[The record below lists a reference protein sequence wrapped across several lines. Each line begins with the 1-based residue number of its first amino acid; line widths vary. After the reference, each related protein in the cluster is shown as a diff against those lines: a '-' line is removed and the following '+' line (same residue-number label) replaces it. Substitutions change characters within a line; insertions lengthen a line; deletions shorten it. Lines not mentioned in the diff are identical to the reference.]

1 MFKIG
6 LLVTLVC
13 LTILI
18 EESQSCWYLPGPNN
32 PGQAPN
38 GFWML
43 SSGKKKRD
51 VAGVEEYEDQN
62 AVPMEE
68 KSAEMEM
75 LKARA
80 NKFQSRK

>member
-18 EESQSCWYLPGPNN
+18 EESQSCWHN
-32 PGQAPN
+32 PGQVPN
-38 GFWML
+38 
-43 SSGKKKRD
+43 GKKKRD

>member
-13 LTILI
+13 ISILI
-18 EESQSCWYLPGPNN
+18 EESQSCWYN
-32 PGQAPN
+32 PGQGGPN
-38 GFWML
+38 
-43 SSGKKKRD
+43 GKKKRD
-51 VAGVEEYEDQN
+51 VAGVEEYEVQN

-68 KSAEMEM
+68 KSADMEM

>member
-13 LTILI
+13 ISILI
-18 EESQSCWYLPGPNN
+18 EESQSCLYK
-32 PGQAPN
+32 PGQAPS
-38 GFWML
+38 GLWML

-62 AVPMEE
+62 GVPLEE

-75 LKARA
+75 IKARA